1 MQWTE
6 QAVVYLAQMAR
17 TDIGDTKKLARAMRK
32 NTELWWRKAWA
43 EWRAAD
49 VGLQG
54 VEGSERK
61 ARLIDG
67 WQAAT
72 AILGKDYRNE
82 AGRRMESI
90 NGIKHWHWV
99 RLGRHLR
106 KWMTPTAKSII
117 THNLIEEHGVYDDE
131 LASLARAGIVLEDM
145 TDKYDECGGRDDV
158 SDTEDDDSEEDG
170 IIDLTRGNPRTW
182 DSGAGRKR
190 TAKEVASDETES
202 RENRD
207 KARAWIAE
215 NAKRAQA
222 PRGRRKTAVK
232 ATHTRTGARSAINM
246 RARQRIQDRYNGVE
260 ASTTRRAPPRRSA
273 RVARAQPQGGG
284 AGFSHFTDERA
295 DY

>member
-1 MQWTE
+1 M
-6 QAVVYLAQMAR
+6 
-17 TDIGDTKKLARAMRK
+17 
-32 NTELWWRKAWA
+32 
-43 EWRAAD
+43 
-49 VGLQG
+49 
-54 VEGSERK
+54 
-61 ARLIDG
+61 
-67 WQAAT
+67 
-72 AILGKDYRNE
+72 
-82 AGRRMESI
+82 
-90 NGIKHWHWV
+90 
-99 RLGRHLR
+99 
-106 KWMTPTAKSII
+106 
-117 THNLIEEHGVYDDE
+117 YDDE

-145 TDKYDECGGRDDV
+145 TDKYDECSGRGDV

-170 IIDLTRGNPRTW
+170 IIDLTTGNQRTW

-222 PRGRRKTAVK
+222 PRGKRKTAVK